1 MVVFWIS
8 DPLVLVRIRLG
19 AVLKMMLFVTN
30 AISFLI
36 IIVPVLISVAYLT
49 LAERKIMGA
58 IQHRTGPKGVGFFG
72 LLQPLAD
79 GLKLLLKE
87 TVVPT
92 NSNSFGFIFA
102 PILTLFLSLFGWVF
116 IPFSF
121 TSWYVDLNLG
131 LLFVFAASSLG
142 IYGIILS
149 GWASNSRYAFFGALR
164 SAAQMVSYEVSIGLI
179 LVSVL
184 IVTGSLNFVQ
194 IVAFQKTIFF
204 CLPFFPLFLMFLV
217 SILAETNRAPF
228 DLPEAESEL
237 VSGYNVEYSAMGF
250 ALFFLAEYS
259 SMILMSAL
267 TVIIFMGGWVSFD
280 FLNSFPLISSV
291 VFGLKISLILFFFIW
306 VRASFPRYRIDQ
318 LMRLC
323 WKIFLPVALGFVLL
337 VIGMLFVFNGI
348 F

>member
-1 MVVFWIS
+1 MFLLEKIIGFLLIVVPI
-8 DPLVLVRIRLG
+8 
-19 AVLKMMLFVTN
+19 
-30 AISFLI
+30 
-36 IIVPVLISVAYLT
+36 LISVAYLT

-58 IQHRTGPKGVGFFG
+58 MQMRSGPNVVGFWG

-87 TVVPT
+87 TVIPT
-92 NSNSFGFIFA
+92 NANTFSFVFA
-102 PILTLFLSLFGWVF
+102 PILTLFLSLLGWCV
-116 IPFSF
+116 IPFSITGF
-121 TSWYVDLNLG
+121 FVNIDLG
-131 LLFVFAASSLG
+131 LLFLFAVSSLG
-142 IYGIILS
+142 VYGIILS

-179 LVSVL
+179 LISVL
-184 IVTGSLNFVQ
+184 LCVGSLNF
-194 IVAFQKTIFF
+194 IEIISFQNFIFF
-204 CLPFFPLFLMFLV
+204 IVPLFPLFLMFLV

-237 VSGYNVEYSAMGF
+237 VSGYNVEYASMGF

-267 TVIIFMGGWVSFD
+267 TVVMFMGGWVSLLPTSN
-280 FLNSFPLISSV
+280 FLIDPFVFSV
-291 VFGLKISLILFFFIW
+291 KIGLILFFYVW

-323 WKIFLPVALGFVLL
+323 WKIFLPLALGFVIL
-337 VIGMLFVFNGI
+337 VLGILFTTNGI